1 MYFYFHLFYL
11 HLYYQEFKTMPKQEA
26 TKILALCILK
36 LFIQKLDIYINILV
50 NSDMVKKLNTA
61 NVICNYNVIFDIN

>member
-1 MYFYFHLFYL
+1 
-11 HLYYQEFKTMPKQEA
+11 MPKQEA